1 MEFRDSP
8 EDAAF
13 RQEVRDFI
21 RRELPPVPRPP
32 DVEALNLGLDEGP
45 WIKDIH
51 RKLAPL
57 PVGNFLG
64 LGVAGPAIIQFGTE
78 EQKRE
83 HLRGMTSGEV
93 IWCQGF
99 SEAGS
104 GSDLSSLQTRA
115 VRGGGGY

>member
-32 DVEALNLGLDEGP
+32 DIEALNLGLDEGP
-45 WIKDIH
+45 WIKGIH
-51 RKLAPL
+51 RRLAPRGWLAPAWPKEYGGAGLTVMQQFIFHEELGRAHL

-64 LGVAGPAIIQFGTE
+64 LGVAGPAII
-78 EQKRE
+78 
-83 HLRGMTSGEV
+83 
-93 IWCQGF
+93 
-99 SEAGS
+99 
-104 GSDLSSLQTRA
+104 
-115 VRGGGGY
+115 